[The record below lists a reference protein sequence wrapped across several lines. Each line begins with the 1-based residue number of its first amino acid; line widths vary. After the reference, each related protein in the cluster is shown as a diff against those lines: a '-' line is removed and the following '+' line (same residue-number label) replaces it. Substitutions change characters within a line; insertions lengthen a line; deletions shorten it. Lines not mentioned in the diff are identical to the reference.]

1 MKRPP
6 AETSGAFFVGAG
18 APPPCN
24 ASAMLYNAPEE
35 GGTAMTKRELLLYVA
50 IPVNA
55 LIFLIIY
62 AWWF

>member
-1 MKRPP
+1 
-6 AETSGAFFVGAG
+6 
-18 APPPCN
+18 
-24 ASAMLYNAPEE
+24 MLYNAPKE